1 MITYCLAYI
10 YKFYTQLACFE
21 SVLYVQFK
29 PNQKWKCLHW
39 KQTLASVKSFPL
51 FLLKGILVSNWTV
64 AAMKLIYQVYCGRK
78 HGINGWNHWL
88 TPPPQSIIHNY
99 LFSWRGEL
107 KVRSHDKIFHPT
119 LIVYGLAQVGQL
131 LRCKPVSRKFFQR
144 GGRGVQGII
153 LFSRGGA
160 WVLFFNMQV
169 VTQYDKNLFYYNYDV
184 VTGTSVTEWEK

>member
-39 KQTLASVKSFPL
+39 KQTLAWAKSFPL

-64 AAMKLIYQVYCGRK
+64 AAMKAHLPGLLWKKTWYK
-78 HGINGWNHWL
+78 WMKSL
-88 TPPPQSIIHNY
+88 TNPPPPQSIIHNY

-107 KVRSHDKIFHPT
+107 KVRSHDKIFHPI

-144 GGRGVQGII
+144 GGEGGPRDNFVFQGRGLSPI
-153 LFSRGGA
+153 F
-160 WVLFFNMQV
+160 
-169 VTQYDKNLFYYNYDV
+169 
-184 VTGTSVTEWEK
+184 